1 MGLTQYSTPN
11 LCVARLSA
19 GNRVIYIAS
28 VYIEPDRD
36 ESATLDKL
44 DAFLKATGDSP
55 KIVGG
60 DFNGWHPIWGSPVAN
75 ARGGDVVDLVYGNE
89 LVVCNVGD
97 SPTFE
102 TISHGRHRDS
112 IIDITLASESIY
124 HLVSEWQVNPQIC
137 TSSQHHAIEF
147 YLNSPNSDLYT
158 NNNTSTFIYKSK
170 KACWPLFNE
179 TLHLHLTQSDILD
192 INISALNPSEL
203 DDLIAKVVEIIHIA
217 CRKSMRMRGKGGK
230 YKPPWWSEELEAQK
244 LEIIK
249 LHHRIQEAK
258 RRGLA
263 IEDLVQQHMTLKA
276 AYAQNL
282 RAESTKSFRDFCS
295 LQTKENVW
303 SLTNRLLK
311 ESTARRPP
319 TTLKINNKFTADNS
333 ETATA
338 LLNHFYPPDLPDT
351 DPRHHELTAHLDDTL
366 DTNDEPPFTSEEVLE
381 HLSLMNPN
389 KAPGVSPFEPLATTT
404 AAHGSLASASKQT
417 QPRPLTLRSALFV
430 GPRKVGSW

>member
-1 MGLTQYSTPN
+1 
-11 LCVARLSA
+11 
-19 GNRVIYIAS
+19 
-28 VYIEPDRD
+28 
-36 ESATLDKL
+36 
-44 DAFLKATGDSP
+44 
-55 KIVGG
+55 
-60 DFNGWHPIWGSPVAN
+60 
-75 ARGGDVVDLVYGNE
+75 
-89 LVVCNVGD
+89 
-97 SPTFE
+97 
-102 TISHGRHRDS
+102 
-112 IIDITLASESIY
+112 
-124 HLVSEWQVNPQIC
+124 
-137 TSSQHHAIEF
+137 
-147 YLNSPNSDLYT
+147 
-158 NNNTSTFIYKSK
+158 
-170 KACWPLFNE
+170 
-179 TLHLHLTQSDILD
+179 
-192 INISALNPSEL
+192 
-203 DDLIAKVVEIIHIA
+203 
-217 CRKSMRMRGKGGK
+217 MRGKGGK
-230 YKPPWWSEELEAQK
+230 YKPPWWLEELEAQK

-282 RAESTKSFRDFCS
+282 RAESTRSFRDFCS

-319 TTLKINNKFTADNS
+319 TTLKINNKFTADNY

-389 KAPGVSPFEPLATTT
+389 KAPGTELEKAINKKGLSKESIEEIKTPIALDETVVEYTECILEACNKIIPIIKRKQMPKAAKWWNAELKEKKDEMIRIRRRIKNAHPKRKNHVIQQYLIAKEEYTRNIERASTKSWKELCTKEEKETIWQRTYRILKVCTNREEDKLLRDQNGELLSTKESAVLLAKTFYPDDNSNTDT
-404 AAHGSLASASKQT
+404 EEQT
-417 QPRPLTLRSALFV
+417 EIRE
-430 GPRKVGSW
+430 KVKRIYYSD